1 MARFRRRT
9 CVILLLFILFIC
21 SIMMALKTLRPDR
34 AGFGDPFGLGLLP
47 ELQQRTVL
55 LDSKQNSL
63 NRAQGDTVTR
73 VSNLH
78 SIAVNTM
85 KASMFPAKKLEEEL
99 SSPNYNFHI
108 FYYTWYGNP
117 QFDGKYIHWNHP
129 LLPHWDPKIANNYP
143 KGRHNPPEDIGANFY
158 PELGS
163 YSSKDTTVIEAHM
176 KQMRSASTGV
186 IVLSWYPPG
195 MADENGEPTDDLVPV
210 VLDYAHKYNLKVTFH
225 IEPYKDR
232 DDRSM
237 YHNVKYIIDRYGSHP
252 AFYRHKT
259 STVWGQVISIPASD
273 HGTTTTP
280 GTVLMG
286 STMRLPS
293 VQPFWCDQ
301 KLFPLHLLMNG
312 TKELRLKKLSLNGLD
327 RWFTLIIN
335 PINQMFT

>member
-1 MARFRRRT
+1 ILNDDIMARFRRRT
-9 CVILLLFILFIC
+9 CIILLLFILFIC

-55 LDSKQNSL
+55 LDSKLNSL

-73 VSNLH
+73 VGNLH

-85 KASMFPAKKLEEEL
+85 KASMSPVKKLEEEL

-163 YSSKDTTVIEAHM
+163 YSSKDPTVIEAHM

-210 VLDYAHKYNLKVTFH
+210 VLDYAHKYSLKVTFH

-237 YHNVKYIIDRYGSHP
+237 YHNVKYIVD
-252 AFYRHKT
+252 K
-259 STVWGQVISIPASD
+259 
-273 HGTTTTP
+273 
-280 GTVLMG
+280 
-286 STMRLPS
+286 
-293 VQPFWCDQ
+293 
-301 KLFPLHLLMNG
+301 
-312 TKELRLKKLSLNGLD
+312 
-327 RWFTLIIN
+327 
-335 PINQMFT
+335 

>member
-9 CVILLLFILFIC
+9 CIILLLFILFIC

-78 SIAVNTM
+78 SIAINTM
-85 KASMFPAKKLEEEL
+85 KASMSPVKKLEEEL

-163 YSSKDTTVIEAHM
+163 YSSKDPTVIEAHM

-237 YHNVKYIIDRYGSHP
+237 YHNVKYIIDSQYICKTLEIMELFTVLLQPGIFSRIFRARQPVETSAHTHTHARLAFGRYFPTHP
-252 AFYRHKT
+252 AEPAATR
-259 STVWGQVISIPASD
+259 VQVHQILISVS
-273 HGTTTTP
+273 
-280 GTVLMG
+280 
-286 STMRLPS
+286 
-293 VQPFWCDQ
+293 
-301 KLFPLHLLMNG
+301 
-312 TKELRLKKLSLNGLD
+312 E
-327 RWFTLIIN
+327 
-335 PINQMFT
+335 NQAWK